1 MSFVPERP
9 MDIMFLLKASI
20 STILK
25 KLSNI
30 YNAEDIITHADYLTI
45 KILLI

>member
-25 KLSNI
+25 KLSKYI
-30 YNAEDIITHADYLTI
+30 MQKIFITHADYSQ
-45 KILLI
+45 